1 VEQARLEDFER
12 ALRGCIA
19 GDVSFDEVTRGVYST
34 DAGIY
39 QITPVAVVLPRDEAD
54 VRAAVKTAAAYGV
67 TIIPRGGGTSLGG
80 QAIGRGMVVDF
91 SKYMSKILELNVE
104 DRWVRVQP
112 GVILDEL
119 NAELAQHG
127 LHFAPDPAT
136 GNRAT
141 IGGMMGNNSSGTKSI
156 VYGKTS
162 DHVLEARVLLSDG
175 TILNFE
181 ELSLDDYRRRAE
193 SKTVD
198 PREVKILDGFKKII
212 NDNSREIEKQFPKVM
227 RRVSGYNLDLFVNA
241 DRWNLA
247 NLLIGSEGTLGIILE
262 AKLNLEPLPKHKT
275 LCTVHFAEF
284 LDGIRTVAPILEHK
298 PSAVEILDAD
308 VVGMA
313 RKNRGIAPLCG
324 FIQGDPQ
331 AILVVE
337 FFGDTAEEA
346 EQKSRKLAADL
357 KEKELGY
364 AWREGRPQADRVY

>member
-1 VEQARLEDFER
+1 MRS
-12 ALRGCIA
+12 RGA
-19 GDVSFDEVTRGVYST
+19 
-34 DAGIY
+34 
-39 QITPVAVVLPRDEAD
+39 
-54 VRAAVKTAAAYGV
+54 
-67 TIIPRGGGTSLGG
+67 RGGGTSLGG

-284 LDGIRTVAPILEHK
+284 LDGIRTVTRRRRGWHGSQEPRY
-298 PSAVEILDAD
+298 SAVMRLHT
-308 VVGMA
+308 G
-313 RKNRGIAPLCG
+313 
-324 FIQGDPQ
+324 
-331 AILVVE
+331 
-337 FFGDTAEEA
+337 
-346 EQKSRKLAADL
+346 
-357 KEKELGY
+357 
-364 AWREGRPQADRVY
+364 